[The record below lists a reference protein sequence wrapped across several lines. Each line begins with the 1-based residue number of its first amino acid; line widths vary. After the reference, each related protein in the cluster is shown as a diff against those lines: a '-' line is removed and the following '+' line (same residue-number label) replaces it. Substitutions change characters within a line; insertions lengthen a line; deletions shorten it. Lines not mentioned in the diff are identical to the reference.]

1 MKQLHRITGIIVS
14 VFIILHLFN
23 HSMAWFGVDMHQKV
37 LETLRQFYRIP
48 PIEVILVSCF
58 IFQAVSGIKL
68 FFQLRKKKEKSK
80 YEKLQMYSGLLIGL
94 FLLQHIPATIGQ
106 RLLNGFDTNFY
117 FASRVVIQEPL
128 LYYFVPYYF
137 AGIVAVGLHIAN
149 VHRHKIGPKV
159 GSKAAQIHFY
169 AILSLFIIVA
179 FIILYSFMG
188 GRFEI
193 VIPNEYNV
201 Y

>member
-1 MKQLHRITGIIVS
+1 MKRIHRITGIVVS

-23 HSMAWFGVDMHQKV
+23 HSMAWFGIATHQKI
-37 LETLRQFYRIP
+37 LETFRQFYRIP
-48 PIEVILVSCF
+48 IIEVILICCF
-58 IFQAVSGIKL
+58 AFQVGSGVKL
-68 FFQLRKKKEKSK
+68 FFELWKKKDKST
-80 YEKLQMYSGLLIGL
+80 YEKIQMYSGILLGY

-106 RLLNGFDTNFY
+106 RLLYEYDTNFY
-117 FASRVVIQEPL
+117 FASRVVIQKPW

-137 AGIVAVGLHIAN
+137 VGIVAVGLHIAN
-149 VHRHKIGPKV
+149 VHREKIIVKIG
-159 GSKAAQIHFY
+159 SKLAQIHFY
-169 AILSLFIIVA
+169 LILFSFIFLA

-193 VIPNEYNV
+193 VIPKEYNV